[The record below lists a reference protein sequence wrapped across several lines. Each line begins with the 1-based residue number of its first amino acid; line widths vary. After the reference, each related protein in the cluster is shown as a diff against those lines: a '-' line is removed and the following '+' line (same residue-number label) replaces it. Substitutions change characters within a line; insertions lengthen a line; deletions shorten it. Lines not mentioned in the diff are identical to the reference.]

1 MGGSVCLPGGRWGR
15 WAWCARSER
24 VPSEPPQFSGRK
36 PCGGPSTVG
45 RVTVT
50 TGPESCPALRHRLTP
65 HRPKG
70 GDGQRPSAR
79 GWVHKRVRPQRG
91 VSRSR
96 DKQRRLPLPRRGWK
110 LGTRGLV
117 GGRTWPRH
125 RAQLLCGCWFAQS
138 RRWSASARAR
148 CPRAPAGNTC
158 FFCSGTQCHSW
169 LGRVLSQPRRWR
181 HVSRALVPCVALPSP
196 PDLAVW
202 GGGHVR
208 ARWN

>member
-15 WAWCARSER
+15 WAWRARSER

-36 PCGGPSTVG
+36 PCGGPSTAG

-117 GGRTWPRH
+117 GGHTSPQSPAPVR
-125 RAQLLCGCWFAQS
+125 LLVCSEQKMVS
-138 RRWSASARAR
+138 VSKSPASPCTGRKHLLFLLGDPVSLSVGT
-148 CPRAPAGNTC
+148 CPRPTQALEARFPSAGALRGPPVPA
-158 FFCSGTQCHSW
+158 
-169 LGRVLSQPRRWR
+169 
-181 HVSRALVPCVALPSP
+181 
-196 PDLAVW
+196 
-202 GGGHVR
+202 
-208 ARWN
+208 